1 MIIQDDNSK
10 DQDQDVI
17 KNQYIVKV
25 KNIKIRINAQD
36 KGLTTTPS
44 TPGHFI

>member
-1 MIIQDDNSK
+1 MIIQESRYIQG
-10 DQDQDVI
+10 QDII
-17 KNQYIVKV
+17 KI
-25 KNIKIRINAQD
+25 KNIKIKINAQD